1 MADIL
6 YNLRC
11 GDVGYLEFGYYT
23 WRFMIST
30 SDGFGCRYSLKGKIM
45 NENENIVIFLDEN
58 GEKIEMEILDVI
70 NLEQGN
76 YAFMTE
82 MDGDNLYIFSVSDD
96 ESPVYDFVDDD
107 TLQNKLFDMF
117 KEKHKDEYEF

>member
-1 MADIL
+1 
-6 YNLRC
+6 
-11 GDVGYLEFGYYT
+11 
-23 WRFMIST
+23 
-30 SDGFGCRYSLKGKIM
+30 M